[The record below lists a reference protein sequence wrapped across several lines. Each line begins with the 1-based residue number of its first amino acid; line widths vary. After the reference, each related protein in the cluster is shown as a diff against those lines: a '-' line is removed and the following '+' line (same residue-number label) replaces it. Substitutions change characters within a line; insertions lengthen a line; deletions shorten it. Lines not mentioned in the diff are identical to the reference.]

1 MSSPPHDANET
12 GPANHSAVHNSGTM
26 SVGGAMVVG
35 SGNQLGSAPAPP
47 PLARTPEE
55 VSLATLLPLIQAAA
69 VRAGLAGPV
78 LAEAVGGTLEA
89 QRGLSRGETAQVRAA
104 LLRTYAALDP
114 GHPGDPA
121 AELRQMLETAARIAM
136 EMDG

>member
-1 MSSPPHDANET
+1 MPTNRST
-12 GPANHSAVHNSGTM
+12 VHNSGTM

-35 SGNQLGSAPAPP
+35 SGNHLGSAPAPP
-47 PLARTPEE
+47 TPAPTPEE
-55 VSLATLLPLIQAAA
+55 VSLGTLLPLIQAAA
-69 VRAGLAGPV
+69 VRAGLAGPALGEV
-78 LAEAVGGTLEA
+78 VGGTLEA
-89 QRGLSRGETAQVRAA
+89 QRCLNRGETAQVRVA

-114 GHPGDPA
+114 AQPGDPA